1 MLTYKSVLCAAPF
14 SSLFISKTTAK
25 TCCALSYDSDSE
37 IDVGDNINTIFNSA
51 NQDIR
56 ENFKQIGFNLENIHH
71 GCVNCNARTDLLQ
84 RIHYNEFTDNNID
97 YITNPTLTYLHIDF
111 SNICNLAC
119 RICNSKS
126 SNLLI
131 DESNL
136 LENNREHTLR
146 KIIIFDSPLYKS
158 ILDNLSQ
165 IRYLR
170 FSGGEPLLHEEVWTL
185 IETAYKLGYTKN
197 IDFKVNTNGTIKL
210 SKERIEILKS
220 FKGTHLDIS
229 MDGIEKYA
237 EYIRTNV
244 VWDRWLANLL
254 EYQKEF
260 KSCSNIDFSIVC
272 TISVYN
278 VHIYDRIK
286 KFFNNLDIA
295 VNTNMLFGP
304 EELCS
309 YNINQRAKDY
319 LNELYKD
326 TYPEILHFVNFENR
340 IYPVEIANYIDRKDN
355 IVIANNLY
363 KNYRAF
369 RDVDPEWYAMLKG

>member
-25 TCCALSYDSDSE
+25 TCCALSYDPDSE
-37 IDVGDNINTIFNSA
+37 IDIKDSITDIFNSA
-51 NQDIR
+51 NKDIR
-56 ENFKQIGFNLENIHH
+56 ENFKQIGFNLENIYH
-71 GCVNCNARTDLLQ
+71 GCVNCNARKDLLQ
-84 RIHYNEFTDNNID
+84 RIHYNEFTDNDID
-97 YITNPTLTYLHIDF
+97 YISNPTLTYLHIDF

-119 RICNSKS
+119 RICNGKS

-136 LENNREHTLR
+136 LDENNKNDIR
-146 KIIIFDSPLYKS
+146 KIITFDSPLYKS
-158 ILDNLSQ
+158 IVENLSN

-229 MDGIEKYA
+229 MDGIEKHA

-244 VWDRWLANLL
+244 VWDRWLVNLL

-260 KSCSNIDFSIVC
+260 KPCSNIDFSIVC

-304 EELCS
+304 EKLCS
-309 YNINQRAKDY
+309 YNINQHAKDY

-326 TYPEILHFVNFENR
+326 KFPELLHFVNFENK
-340 IYPVEIANYIDRKDN
+340 IDTQEVIEYIDKKDN
-355 IVIANNLY
+355 HVLENNLY